1 LLQLDGIQTLNKVWV
16 IGGTSESRE
25 IVTLLVS
32 RGVFCRVTV
41 TTEAARSL
49 YSPSPYLHIRTG
61 RLTPDRLEAFLQ
73 REKIIAV
80 VDASH
85 PYASSISENAIAIT
99 SQLNIPYLR
108 YERPILETEGEI
120 LVESFQ
126 ELIAGDYLRDRR
138 VFLTV
143 GCKALPLF
151 QSWHDR
157 ATLFARVLPVVN
169 SLEVAIAAGF
179 SPHRLIAL
187 RPPIPAELEEALWR
201 QWQIDLVVTKASG
214 REGGEEIK
222 RSVAAKLGI
231 PLLVVPRPPVSYPRQ
246 TANLEDVLTF
256 CQQNLIE
263 ERNNGRFHHP
273 RS

>member
-1 LLQLDGIQTLNKVWV
+1 MLKTLKKVWV

-32 RGVFCRVTV
+32 RSIPCLVTV

-49 YSPSPYLHIRTG
+49 YPPSPGLDIRTG
-61 RLTPDRLEAFLQ
+61 RLTPDRLEELLCWETIA
-73 REKIIAV
+73 AV

-85 PYASSISENAIAIT
+85 PYASSISHHAIAIT
-99 SQLNIPYLR
+99 AQFKIPYLR
-108 YERPILETEGEI
+108 YERPALATEGEI
-120 LVESFQ
+120 VVESFQ
-126 ELIAGDYLRDRR
+126 ELLSGDYLCDRR
-138 VFLTV
+138 VLLTV
-143 GCKALPLF
+143 GCKTLPLF
-151 QSWHDR
+151 QPWHDR

-187 RPPIPAELEEALWR
+187 RPPLSGELEEALWR
-201 QWQIDLVVTKASG
+201 QWHIDLVVTKASG

-231 PLLVVPRPPVSYPRQ
+231 PLLVVARPFVSYPQQ
-246 TANLEDVLTF
+246 TANLEDVFAF
-256 CQQNLIE
+256 CDRHLK
-263 ERNNGRFHHP
+263 
-273 RS
+273 